1 MVENDESNRDVVDH
15 LEVDSSGREF
25 DPPVAIRH
33 HVEVP
38 MSCCPLNEEGL
49 SLLQAQL
56 NPKCVTLENLID
68 SYLHVKAY
76 VAHLLIQ

>member
-1 MVENDESNRDVVDH
+1 MIDH
-15 LEVDSSGREF
+15 LEVDSSGQEF

-38 MSCCPLNEEGL
+38 LSRCPLNEEGL
-49 SLLQAQL
+49 SLLHARL
-56 NPKCVTLENLID
+56 DPKSVTLGNLID
-68 SYLHVKAY
+68 SYLHVKSY